1 MRLRFEQVRRDVAE
15 NEEVRQYHAESD
27 VCPPDSVPLRG
38 LPRGWCALRFRVHV
52 DLPVTL
58 PSWCKEWLHYAR
70 LHLIGG
76 LRVGRQTWM
85 AGAGPTVL
93 VRAPDVTTVCIDGRF
108 YAVIDRRVTPY
119 QAPCL
124 WDWVSLSGSHSLRPG
139 VYRTVE
145 TYPAVWVY
153 VSSALKSGMQARL
166 LDPRNPDHRWIAQ
179 WLELARSHRL
189 HLRYDTASRILAIPD
204 VSVSLP
210 VLIDR
215 ALRLASGTC
224 PSLVTHDLQ
233 RYLAFANIGRHRAR
247 QAARV
252 LGLRLETVH
261 G

>member
-70 LHLIGG
+70 LQLIGG
-76 LRVGRQTWM
+76 LRIGRQTWM

-93 VRAPDVTTVCIDGRF
+93 VRAPDVTTVCIDGRS

-124 WDWVSLSGSHSLRPG
+124 NEPGLHIVQIEDGSLLKITIEECSTLSGILEPSGWVSQGQGWPSPEWVKQQEYSWASPTMGNLTLRGAVVRGQP
-139 VYRTVE
+139 VQ
-145 TYPAVWVY
+145 PAVIEPPVQRHWV
-153 VSSALKSGMQARL
+153 
-166 LDPRNPDHRWIAQ
+166 
-179 WLELARSHRL
+179 ELALQLRGYRLGTMLSAEMRKASSH
-189 HLRYDTASRILAIPD
+189 P
-204 VSVSLP
+204 
-210 VLIDR
+210 LIR
-215 ALRLASGTC
+215 QLQTIAGGQRQSC
-224 PSLVTHDLQ
+224 PG
-233 RYLAFANIGRHRAR
+233 NIYS
-247 QAARV
+247 
-252 LGLRLETVH
+252 
-261 G
+261 